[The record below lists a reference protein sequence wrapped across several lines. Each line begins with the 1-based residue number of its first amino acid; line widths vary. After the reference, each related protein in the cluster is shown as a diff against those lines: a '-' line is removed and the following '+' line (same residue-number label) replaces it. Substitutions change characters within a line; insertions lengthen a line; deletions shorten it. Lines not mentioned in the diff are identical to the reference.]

1 MYVFIFRQD
10 FASLPCLTGL
20 DMRVIEDRCPF
31 SDAMAKKGKK
41 RAAQRNA
48 TPNNF
53 YNSLVNIEDDSTGR
67 NRLWC
72 YKCYIFYMKLMFCYG
87 N

>member
-1 MYVFIFRQD
+1 
-10 FASLPCLTGL
+10 
-20 DMRVIEDRCPF
+20 MRVIEDRCPF